1 MESNGDQELSEPLL
15 AKDEEEPLVR
25 FEAEQERETPPAET
39 DMNLGILDT
48 TPTTES
54 TSRRQGIHANDQAF
68 EEDQALEVDQLW
80 ERGEMQPSKF
90 RDAPFAVIFLFLFF
104 AVAIHGSICLSSWPG
119 FHSVRETICYI
130 FDNATVLCCGIFIAL
145 FIINTALLSGFCTSQ
160 SRIEKLIT
168 FGMWVTIISSVVSA
182 PFLYQQGIYLA
193 GIMST
198 LYGAWATCYY
208 FSVRNRIPF
217 AASNVKC
224 GLEAVRQNSGVFVV
238 GALLTLVTAIWVLLW
253 TSSMYHVAGNK
264 HVCSEDTNPG
274 SVCSTQYS
282 RPGWI
287 LPYVLLLFWTAQVL
301 QYSIHTVA
309 AGVTASWYFTP
320 QEAFGFCSVAVRS
333 SVQRSL
339 TTSFGSICLGALLVA
354 VIQLLK
360 VIVESL
366 RRNRSDRNNHR
377 QGPED
382 IVFCCLD
389 CILRLAEG
397 ILQYFNK
404 WVSFVAS
411 SF

>member
-15 AKDEEEPLVR
+15 AKDEEEPVVR

-54 TSRRQGIHANDQAF
+54 TSRRQGIHANDQTLV
-68 EEDQALEVDQLW
+68 EDQALEDDQSW

-104 AVAIHGSICLSSWPG
+104 AVAIDGSICPLLPG
-119 FHSVRETICYI
+119 FFSVREEISFF
-130 FDNATVLCCGIFIAL
+130 FDDTAVLTYGIFIAL
-145 FIINTALLSGFCTSQ
+145 FVTALLSGFCTSQ

-168 FGMWVTIISSVVSA
+168 FGMWMTIISSVVSA
-182 PFLYQQGIYLA
+182 PFLYQQGMYLA

-208 FSVRNRIPF
+208 FSVRDRIPF

-224 GLEAVRQNSGVFVV
+224 GLGAVRQNSGVFVV
-238 GALLTLVTAIWVLLW
+238 GAFLTLVTTIWILLW
-253 TSSMYHVAGNK
+253 TSSMNHVAGAK
-264 HVCSEDTNPG
+264 RVCESTTSSPD
-274 SVCSTQYS
+274 CSIQYS